1 LLEEKFERIKEDK
14 EAAERLETGVED
26 KARCLWQEYQRIK
39 GEIQMSSLLSISR
52 LQFEGFS
59 IRSSYL
65 RMM

>member
-1 LLEEKFERIKEDK
+1 MFLFQEKFERIKEDK

-52 LQFEGFS
+52 
-59 IRSSYL
+59 
-65 RMM
+65 